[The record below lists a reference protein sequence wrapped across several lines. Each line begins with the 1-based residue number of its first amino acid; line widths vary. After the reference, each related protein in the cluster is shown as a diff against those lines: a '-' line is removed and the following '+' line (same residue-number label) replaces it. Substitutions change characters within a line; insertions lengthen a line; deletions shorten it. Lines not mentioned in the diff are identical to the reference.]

1 MDSEIEMVSASEYAR
16 RNGYSDSTVC
26 SWLREGKLNGV
37 KCNQQWLVDPRQKA
51 PYNKNEHRQLTDKSR
66 ILCGTCTRVRTMSQ
80 FTETGAIRRQCRDCH
95 TYATTHKKYPHRA
108 SVISYAIDLA
118 IYQELSNADEN
129 IRADRKRRVEAH
141 AERIQSLGLAGN
153 GTDWKD

>member
-1 MDSEIEMVSASEYAR
+1 
-16 RNGYSDSTVC
+16 
-26 SWLREGKLNGV
+26 
-37 KCNQQWLVDPRQKA
+37 
-51 PYNKNEHRQLTDKSR
+51 
-66 ILCGTCTRVRTMSQ
+66 MSHY
-80 FTETGAIRRQCRDCH
+80 TNTGAIRRQCRDCH
-95 TYATTHKKYPHRA
+95 TYASTHKKYPHRA